1 MLAPKTIEIKVSE
14 QQKAILEEIS
24 KSRTKAARLVERA
37 KIILLGSEQV
47 SGKEISEKIELSR
60 SQVWVWRKRW
70 SEVQG
75 ELEKQEQEGLSV
87 KEESK
92 RIEGILDDRARAGGP
107 AKFEVET
114 ILKILLVAQE
124 EPEESGRPVSHW
136 TPRELRQEVL
146 KRSFFKNEGSLKP
159 SRYQRWLNPDVENL
173 GELNAQVKAVC
184 KLYEEAPQLHSQGTH
199 VISTD
204 EMTGIQAL
212 ERVIRPMEMGH
223 PQKIDHEYVRHGP
236 VTLIANWE
244 VATGKVISPSLG
256 ATRTEA
262 DFANHIANT
271 VALAPN
277 DSWIFIS
284 DNLNTH
290 QSATLVEWVAE
301 VCHLDDPLGV
311 KGKSGILATQP
322 SRALFLS
329 DKSHRIHF
337 VYTPKHCSW
346 LNQVEC
352 WFSILARR
360 LLRRSSFLSVEHLSQ
375 KIIAFINYFNELLS
389 KPFKWKFRG

>member
-1 MLAPKTIEIKVSE
+1 M
-14 QQKAILEEIS
+14 
-24 KSRTKAARLVERA
+24 
-37 KIILLGSEQV
+37 
-47 SGKEISEKIELSR
+47 
-60 SQVWVWRKRW
+60 
-70 SEVQG
+70 
-75 ELEKQEQEGLSV
+75 
-87 KEESK
+87 
-92 RIEGILDDRARAGGP
+92 
-107 AKFEVET
+107 
-114 ILKILLVAQE
+114 
-124 EPEESGRPVSHW
+124 
-136 TPRELRQEVL
+136 
-146 KRSFFKNEGSLKP
+146 
-159 SRYQRWLNPDVENL
+159 
-173 GELNAQVKAVC
+173 C
-184 KLYEEAPQLHSQGTH
+184 KLYEEAPQLHTQGTH

-212 ERVIRPMEMGH
+212 ERVIMPMEMRH
-223 PQKIDHEYVRHGP
+223 PQKIDHEYVRHGT

-322 SRALFLS
+322 SRALFLT

-352 WFSILARR
+352 WFIILARR
-360 LLRRSSFLSVEHLSQ
+360 LLRRSSFLSVEHLSR

>member
-1 MLAPKTIEIKVSE
+1 MHA
-14 QQKAILEEIS
+14 
-24 KSRTKAARLVERA
+24 
-37 KIILLGSEQV
+37 
-47 SGKEISEKIELSR
+47 
-60 SQVWVWRKRW
+60 
-70 SEVQG
+70 
-75 ELEKQEQEGLSV
+75 
-87 KEESK
+87 
-92 RIEGILDDRARAGGP
+92 
-107 AKFEVET
+107 
-114 ILKILLVAQE
+114 
-124 EPEESGRPVSHW
+124 
-136 TPRELRQEVL
+136 
-146 KRSFFKNEGSLKP
+146 
-159 SRYQRWLNPDVENL
+159 
-173 GELNAQVKAVC
+173 
-184 KLYEEAPQLHSQGTH
+184 QGTH

-212 ERVIRPMEMGH
+212 ERVILPMEMRH
-223 PQKIDHEYVRHGP
+223 PQKIDHEYVRHGT

-262 DFANHIANT
+262 DFANHIATT
-271 VALAPN
+271 VAIAPT

-301 VCHLDDPLGV
+301 VCKLADPLGV
-311 KGKSGILATQP
+311 KGKSGILGTQP
-322 SRALFLS
+322 SRALFLA
-329 DKSHRIHF
+329 DKSHRIYF

-360 LLRRSSFLSVEHLSQ
+360 LLRRSSFLSVDHLRQ
-375 KIIAFINYFNELLS
+375 KIIAFISYFNELLS

>member
-1 MLAPKTIEIKVSE
+1 M
-14 QQKAILEEIS
+14 
-24 KSRTKAARLVERA
+24 
-37 KIILLGSEQV
+37 
-47 SGKEISEKIELSR
+47 
-60 SQVWVWRKRW
+60 
-70 SEVQG
+70 
-75 ELEKQEQEGLSV
+75 
-87 KEESK
+87 
-92 RIEGILDDRARAGGP
+92 
-107 AKFEVET
+107 
-114 ILKILLVAQE
+114 
-124 EPEESGRPVSHW
+124 
-136 TPRELRQEVL
+136 
-146 KRSFFKNEGSLKP
+146 
-159 SRYQRWLNPDVENL
+159 
-173 GELNAQVKAVC
+173 C

-212 ERVIRPMEMGH
+212 ERVIMPMEMRH
-223 PQKIDHEYVRHGP
+223 PQKIDHEYVRHGT

-301 VCHLDDPLGV
+301 VCHLGDPLGV

-322 SRALFLS
+322 SRALFLT

-360 LLRRSSFLSVEHLSQ
+360 LLRRSSFLSVEHLSR

>member
-1 MLAPKTIEIKVSE
+1 M
-14 QQKAILEEIS
+14 
-24 KSRTKAARLVERA
+24 
-37 KIILLGSEQV
+37 
-47 SGKEISEKIELSR
+47 
-60 SQVWVWRKRW
+60 
-70 SEVQG
+70 
-75 ELEKQEQEGLSV
+75 
-87 KEESK
+87 
-92 RIEGILDDRARAGGP
+92 
-107 AKFEVET
+107 
-114 ILKILLVAQE
+114 
-124 EPEESGRPVSHW
+124 
-136 TPRELRQEVL
+136 
-146 KRSFFKNEGSLKP
+146 
-159 SRYQRWLNPDVENL
+159 
-173 GELNAQVKAVC
+173 C
-184 KLYEEAPQLHSQGTH
+184 KLYEEAPQLHTQGTH

-212 ERVIRPMEMGH
+212 ERVIRPMEMRH

-290 QSATLVEWVAE
+290 QSATLAEWVAE

-322 SRALFLS
+322 SRALFLA

-360 LLRRSSFLSVEHLSQ
+360 LLRRSSFLSVEHLSR

-389 KPFKWKFRG
+389 KPFKWKFRGWCLVTSASLY

>member
-1 MLAPKTIEIKVSE
+1 
-14 QQKAILEEIS
+14 
-24 KSRTKAARLVERA
+24 
-37 KIILLGSEQV
+37 
-47 SGKEISEKIELSR
+47 
-60 SQVWVWRKRW
+60 
-70 SEVQG
+70 
-75 ELEKQEQEGLSV
+75 
-87 KEESK
+87 
-92 RIEGILDDRARAGGP
+92 
-107 AKFEVET
+107 
-114 ILKILLVAQE
+114 
-124 EPEESGRPVSHW
+124 
-136 TPRELRQEVL
+136 
-146 KRSFFKNEGSLKP
+146 LKP
-159 SRYQRWLNPDVENL
+159 ARYQRWLNPDVENL
-173 GELNAQVKAVC
+173 AELNQQVKAVC
-184 KLYEEAPQLHSQGTH
+184 KLYEEAPQLHAQGTH

-212 ERVIRPMEMGH
+212 ERVILPMEMGH
-223 PQKIDHEYVRHGP
+223 LQKIDHEYVRHGT

-262 DFANHIANT
+262 DFANHIATT
-271 VALAPN
+271 VAIAPT

-301 VCHLDDPLGV
+301 VCHLADPLGV
-311 KGKSGILATQP
+311 KGKSGILGTQP
-322 SRALFLS
+322 SRALFLT

-360 LLRRSSFLSVEHLSQ
+360 LLRRSSFLSVDHLRQ
-375 KIIAFINYFNELLS
+375 KIIAFISYFNELLS

>member
-1 MLAPKTIEIKVSE
+1 M
-14 QQKAILEEIS
+14 
-24 KSRTKAARLVERA
+24 
-37 KIILLGSEQV
+37 
-47 SGKEISEKIELSR
+47 
-60 SQVWVWRKRW
+60 
-70 SEVQG
+70 
-75 ELEKQEQEGLSV
+75 
-87 KEESK
+87 
-92 RIEGILDDRARAGGP
+92 
-107 AKFEVET
+107 
-114 ILKILLVAQE
+114 
-124 EPEESGRPVSHW
+124 
-136 TPRELRQEVL
+136 
-146 KRSFFKNEGSLKP
+146 
-159 SRYQRWLNPDVENL
+159 
-173 GELNAQVKAVC
+173 C
-184 KLYEEAPQLHSQGTH
+184 KLYEEAPQLHTQGTH

-212 ERVIRPMEMGH
+212 ERVIRPMEMRH
-223 PQKIDHEYVRHGP
+223 PQKIDHEYVRHGT

-290 QSATLVEWVAE
+290 QSATLAEWVAE

-322 SRALFLS
+322 SRALFLT

-360 LLRRSSFLSVEHLSQ
+360 LLRRSSFLSVEHLSR

>member
-1 MLAPKTIEIKVSE
+1 M
-14 QQKAILEEIS
+14 
-24 KSRTKAARLVERA
+24 
-37 KIILLGSEQV
+37 
-47 SGKEISEKIELSR
+47 
-60 SQVWVWRKRW
+60 
-70 SEVQG
+70 
-75 ELEKQEQEGLSV
+75 
-87 KEESK
+87 
-92 RIEGILDDRARAGGP
+92 
-107 AKFEVET
+107 
-114 ILKILLVAQE
+114 
-124 EPEESGRPVSHW
+124 
-136 TPRELRQEVL
+136 
-146 KRSFFKNEGSLKP
+146 
-159 SRYQRWLNPDVENL
+159 
-173 GELNAQVKAVC
+173 C
-184 KLYEEAPQLHSQGTH
+184 KLYEEAPQLHTQGTH

-212 ERVIRPMEMGH
+212 ERVIRPMEMRH
-223 PQKIDHEYVRHGP
+223 PQKIDHEYVRHGT

-290 QSATLVEWVAE
+290 QSATLAEWVAE

-322 SRALFLS
+322 SRALFLA

-360 LLRRSSFLSVEHLSQ
+360 LLRRSSFLSVEHLSR

>member
-1 MLAPKTIEIKVSE
+1 M
-14 QQKAILEEIS
+14 
-24 KSRTKAARLVERA
+24 
-37 KIILLGSEQV
+37 
-47 SGKEISEKIELSR
+47 
-60 SQVWVWRKRW
+60 
-70 SEVQG
+70 
-75 ELEKQEQEGLSV
+75 
-87 KEESK
+87 
-92 RIEGILDDRARAGGP
+92 
-107 AKFEVET
+107 
-114 ILKILLVAQE
+114 
-124 EPEESGRPVSHW
+124 
-136 TPRELRQEVL
+136 
-146 KRSFFKNEGSLKP
+146 
-159 SRYQRWLNPDVENL
+159 
-173 GELNAQVKAVC
+173 C
-184 KLYEEAPQLHSQGTH
+184 KLYEEAPQLHTQGTH

-212 ERVIRPMEMGH
+212 ERVIRPMEMRH

-290 QSATLVEWVAE
+290 QSATLAEWVAE

-322 SRALFLS
+322 SRALFLA

-360 LLRRSSFLSVEHLSQ
+360 LLRRSSFLSVEHLSR

>member
-1 MLAPKTIEIKVSE
+1 M
-14 QQKAILEEIS
+14 
-24 KSRTKAARLVERA
+24 
-37 KIILLGSEQV
+37 
-47 SGKEISEKIELSR
+47 
-60 SQVWVWRKRW
+60 
-70 SEVQG
+70 
-75 ELEKQEQEGLSV
+75 
-87 KEESK
+87 
-92 RIEGILDDRARAGGP
+92 
-107 AKFEVET
+107 
-114 ILKILLVAQE
+114 
-124 EPEESGRPVSHW
+124 
-136 TPRELRQEVL
+136 
-146 KRSFFKNEGSLKP
+146 
-159 SRYQRWLNPDVENL
+159 
-173 GELNAQVKAVC
+173 C

-212 ERVIRPMEMGH
+212 ERVIRPMEMRH

-290 QSATLVEWVAE
+290 QSATLAEWVAE

-322 SRALFLS
+322 SRALFLT

-360 LLRRSSFLSVEHLSQ
+360 LLRRSSFLSVEHLSR

>member
-1 MLAPKTIEIKVSE
+1 
-14 QQKAILEEIS
+14 
-24 KSRTKAARLVERA
+24 
-37 KIILLGSEQV
+37 
-47 SGKEISEKIELSR
+47 
-60 SQVWVWRKRW
+60 
-70 SEVQG
+70 
-75 ELEKQEQEGLSV
+75 
-87 KEESK
+87 
-92 RIEGILDDRARAGGP
+92 
-107 AKFEVET
+107 
-114 ILKILLVAQE
+114 
-124 EPEESGRPVSHW
+124 
-136 TPRELRQEVL
+136 
-146 KRSFFKNEGSLKP
+146 
-159 SRYQRWLNPDVENL
+159 
-173 GELNAQVKAVC
+173 VC

-212 ERVIRPMEMGH
+212 ERVIMPMEMRH
-223 PQKIDHEYVRHGP
+223 PQKIDHEYVRHGT

-244 VATGKVISPSLG
+244 VVTGKVISPSLG

-271 VALAPN
+271 VAIAPN

-284 DNLNTH
+284 DNLNTQ
-290 QSATLVEWVAE
+290 QSATLVEWVAK
-301 VCHLDDPLGV
+301 VCHLDDLLGV

-322 SRALFLS
+322 SRALVLT

>member
-1 MLAPKTIEIKVSE
+1 M
-14 QQKAILEEIS
+14 
-24 KSRTKAARLVERA
+24 
-37 KIILLGSEQV
+37 
-47 SGKEISEKIELSR
+47 
-60 SQVWVWRKRW
+60 
-70 SEVQG
+70 
-75 ELEKQEQEGLSV
+75 
-87 KEESK
+87 
-92 RIEGILDDRARAGGP
+92 
-107 AKFEVET
+107 
-114 ILKILLVAQE
+114 
-124 EPEESGRPVSHW
+124 
-136 TPRELRQEVL
+136 
-146 KRSFFKNEGSLKP
+146 
-159 SRYQRWLNPDVENL
+159 
-173 GELNAQVKAVC
+173 C
-184 KLYEEAPQLHSQGTH
+184 KLYEEAPQLHTQGTH

-212 ERVIRPMEMGH
+212 ERVIMPMEMRH
-223 PQKIDHEYVRHGP
+223 PQKIDHEYVRHGT

-301 VCHLDDPLGV
+301 VCHLDAPLGV
-311 KGKSGILATQP
+311 KGKSGILASQP
-322 SRALFLS
+322 SRALFLA

-360 LLRRSSFLSVEHLSQ
+360 LLRRSSFLSVEHLSR